1 MEERMEERIEE
12 LTKEQTK
19 KRTDKKLRL
28 RVLIPYA
35 SLCDREVDYVIFR
48 STEGDAGIQPGHEP
62 FTAILDE
69 GLLVY
74 RCDAETHTLVVLRGV
89 VSVLDDEVIV
99 LSEIADRPNRIKH
112 TIGEI
117 MRKKAELA
125 EEERKG
131 STDIQIMELGLRR
144 ALVRIDVSA
153 YSIIKGREGVL
164 EFEEDARDDGD
175 ERGA

>member
-1 MEERMEERIEE
+1 MEEKTEE
-12 LTKEQTK
+12 LAQG
-19 KRTDKKLRL
+19 RTDKKLRL

-35 SLCDREVDYVIFR
+35 SICDREVDYVIFR

-62 FTAILDE
+62 FTATLDE

-74 RCDAETHTLVVLRGV
+74 RSGGEVHTLVVLGGIA
-89 VSVLDDEVIV
+89 SVLDDEVV
-99 LSEIADRPNRIKH
+99 VVSEIADHPNRIKR

-117 MRKKAELA
+117 ARKKAALA

-131 STDIQIMELGLRR
+131 STDIQVMELGLRR

-164 EFEEDARDDGD
+164 ESGGDD
-175 ERGA
+175 ERGV